1 MKKELFI
8 LVAILLLLF
17 AGCSKDD
24 DFILRGNYYLP
35 TDANMGAVRMFTAN
49 GEVLDGQIINN
60 FLNTPKQLPDFEE
73 FPIPE
78 TDLSTVFWLSSSTMP
93 VDADA
98 YCNITF
104 TGDKATIDARLN
116 MFSTSGETYN
126 ADVIRLDPLM
136 IVTASVG
143 TVYMEKPIDIANY
156 FETTEITKI
165 KWVIGVQQPIP
176 PNLEDWQFQMRY
188 NCPFIIEKNDISVP
202 ILIYFHWRN
211 YLPEY
216 ISCEWGN
223 VFNVANENFLR
234 NLSVN
239 DTILIQEGKAVLQKR

>member
-17 AGCSKDD
+17 AGCSKND

-35 TDANMGAVRMFTAN
+35 TDANMGTIRMFTAN
-49 GEVLDGQIINN
+49 GEVLDEKIINN
-60 FLNTPKQLPDFEE
+60 FLNTPKRLSAFEE
-73 FPIPE
+73 FHIPE
-78 TDLSTVFWLSSSTMP
+78 ADLSTVFWLSSSTMP
-93 VDADA
+93 VDANA

-104 TGDKATIDARLN
+104 AGDKATIDARLN
-116 MFSTSGETYN
+116 MFSTFGETFD

-143 TVYMEKPIDIANY
+143 TTYMEKPIDVANY
-156 FETTEITKI
+156 FETTGITKI
-165 KWVIGVQQPIP
+165 KWIIDVQQPNS
-176 PNLEDWQFQMRY
+176 PNLEDWKFQMRY

-202 ILIYFHWRN
+202 ILIYFHWKN
-211 YLPEY
+211 YLPQH

-234 NLSVN
+234 KLSVN